1 MQPESLSVFAKIST
15 HTLRKEG
22 DAFVRRARALDTII
36 STHTLRKE
44 GDM

>member
-1 MQPESLSVFAKIST
+1 MRSELMRRETIST

-22 DAFVRRARALDTII
+22 DDKCFRFTNGSTII

-44 GDM
+44 GDY